1 MDEKRYP
8 ILDEE
13 ENVGMAC
20 EPVAEVEAA
29 TPMSPDGVTIVHDWI
44 DDLDWDKFP
53 SFGPFSDEEAIARI
67 ETAEKDLKNP
77 DKWTSSEDFTKQLYE
92 EFPWLR

>member
-20 EPVAEVEAA
+20 EPAVGYSAKVAVPIFVAE
-29 TPMSPDGVTIVHDWI
+29 
-44 DDLDWDKFP
+44 L
-53 SFGPFSDEEAIARI
+53 R
-67 ETAEKDLKNP
+67 LK
-77 DKWTSSEDFTKQLYE
+77 
-92 EFPWLR
+92 